1 MKIKS
6 SILIF
11 FAAAAVFYSC
21 REKYVPKLKE
31 VSADYLVVDGYINS
45 GTGPTTISLSR
56 STPLSNVARIVRET
70 GATVAVEN
78 ANGTRVGLTE
88 NSPGVYVNPQL
99 TIVAANKYR
108 LYIKTKNGKE
118 YVSDF
123 SDVRYTPPID
133 SVYWKIDIDG
143 VQVYADAHDNSTS
156 VGYYTFK
163 YDQTWEFTA
172 EYKRFIVY
180 KKNTAGI
187 RTGFEYFDPV
197 RSLQR
202 RMDSSIYTC
211 WKYDTAYNINLAS
224 TEKLS
229 ANRVSMQ
236 RLVYLGAYT
245 EQIFIRYSIHV
256 KMQQISKAYHQFLD
270 NLRKNTQQLGSIF
283 DAQPSENN
291 GNIHC
296 LTNPLERVI
305 GFVEV
310 TEEKD
315 RRIFINKS
323 QLPPGWR
330 IKKDDVCNEDTLKVI
345 DPNFQLISEKD
356 YLLTRPVEGDPLTGI
371 TGEKAFFSSRS
382 CVDCTTAG
390 TNKKPSFW

>member
-6 SILIF
+6 LILIF
-11 FAAAAVFYSC
+11 FAAGVLYSC

-31 VSADYLVVDGYINS
+31 VSTDYLVVDGYINS

-56 STPLSNVARIVRET
+56 STPLSNVGRIVRET
-70 GATVAVEN
+70 GAAVAVEN
-78 ANGTRVGLTE
+78 ANGTRAVLTE
-88 NSPGVYVNPQL
+88 NSAGIYSHPQL
-99 TIVAANKYR
+99 TIVAGNKYR
-108 LYIKTKNGKE
+108 VYIKTKAGKE
-118 YVSDF
+118 YVSDYA
-123 SDVRYTPPID
+123 DVRYTPPID

-143 VQVYADAHDNSTS
+143 VQVYADAHDNSTP
-156 VGYYTFK
+156 VGYYSFK

-172 EYKRFIVY
+172 LYKRYVIFR
-180 KKNTAGI
+180 KNAAGI

-202 RMDSSIYTC
+202 RMDSSVYTC

-229 ANRVSMQ
+229 SNRVSMQ

-256 KMQQISKAYHQFLD
+256 KIQQVSKAYHQFLD

-296 LTNPLERVI
+296 LNNPLERVI

-315 RRIFINKS
+315 QRIFINKS

-330 IKKDDVCNEDTLKVI
+330 IKRDDVCNEDTLRAS
-345 DPNFQLISEKD
+345 DPNFQSISEKD
-356 YLLTRPVEGDPLTGI
+356 YMLTHPIEGDPLTGAV
-371 TGEKAFFSSRS
+371 GGVLFSTRS

>member
-1 MKIKS
+1 MKRKRL
-6 SILIF
+6 ILIF

-31 VSADYLVVDGYINS
+31 VSTDYLVVDGYINS

-56 STPLSNVARIVRET
+56 STPLSNVTKIVRET

-88 NSPGVYVNPQL
+88 NSPGVYINPQL

-133 SVYWKIDIDG
+133 SVYWKIDANG
-143 VQVYADAHDNSTS
+143 VQVYADAHDNSTP

-172 EYKRFIVY
+172 LYQRLVIFKT
-180 KKNTAGI
+180 NAAGV

-197 RSLQR
+197 KSLQR
-202 RMDSSIYTC
+202 RYDSSVYTC
-211 WKYDTAYNINLAS
+211 WKYDTAFRINIAS

-229 ANRVSMQ
+229 TNRVSMQ
-236 RLVYLGAYT
+236 PIVYHSAYT
-245 EQIFIRYSIHV
+245 EEIFIRYSIHV
-256 KMQQISKAYHQFLD
+256 KMQQVSKANHQFLD
-270 NLRKNTQQLGSIF
+270 NLKKNTQQLGSIF

-291 GNIHC
+291 GNMRC
-296 LTNPLERVI
+296 LTIPSERVI

-310 TEEKD
+310 SEEKD

-323 QLPPGWR
+323 QLPPGWKVR
-330 IKKDDVCNEDTLKVI
+330 RDDVCQEDTLKMAR
-345 DPNFQLISEKD
+345 DPNFYTLNEKD
-356 YLLTRPVEGDPLTGI
+356 YLITREITGDHLTGRI
-371 TGEKAFFSSRS
+371 DSVYFSSRY